1 MRKTPADAPD
11 YIKFGRCNPTF
22 DDDYHSADGLSD
34 DEI

>member
-1 MRKTPADAPD
+1 MRKTARDAPG
-11 YIKFGRCNPTF
+11 YIKFGRCNPTN